1 MRIGTI
7 KRSRQPES
15 PAEAVEMTPVAAMEE
30 IPATAF
36 SSIDW
41 AKAGFN
47 DQ

>member
-7 KRSRQPES
+7 KRSRQPER
-15 PAEAVEMTPVAAMEE
+15 PAEAVVMAPVAAMEE
-30 IPATAF
+30 TPATAF

-41 AKAGFN
+41 AQAGFN